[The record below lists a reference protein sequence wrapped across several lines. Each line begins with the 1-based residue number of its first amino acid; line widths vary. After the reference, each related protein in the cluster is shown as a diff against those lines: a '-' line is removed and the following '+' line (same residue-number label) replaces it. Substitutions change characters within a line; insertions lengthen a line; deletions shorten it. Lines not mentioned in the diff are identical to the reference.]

1 MIYRTDRSPSVT
13 NNNEDIEFQVIDW
26 YTLDTIPEIS
36 EDSNLKNNHPYA
48 QSNARGEKQVFQ
60 FKDSNKINSKVLRI
74 SQNAN
79 YLIKAIY
86 NISLTNLF
94 VLPVQLI

>member
-36 EDSNLKNNHPYA
+36 EDSNGSEPKNTKLQYK
-48 QSNARGEKQVFQ
+48 SDEYYY
-60 FKDSNKINSKVLRI
+60 D
-74 SQNAN
+74 
-79 YLIKAIY
+79 IKAFGVLEDGQS
-86 NISLTNLF
+86 ISATITKYTPYFYVEVPDNF
-94 VLPVQLI
+94 